1 MAALQADL
9 AQMGHV
15 LQIDAASQDDDA
27 ASTLFARLDSEAWT
41 RGARRARAK
50 ALKEGRSL
58 DAPSASAE
66 PLLCLRCS
74 AQWAQ
79 ARREPKSAAEA
90 SATQDADDEAEKQA
104 PAQEAQPAGGDTDM
118 RSDPAQ
124 PQEGG
129 APTPRP
135 VRVVVE
141 WTFGCE
147 KQRAAF
153 AACAESLLRRLEE
166 GRKQA

>member
-15 LQIDAASQDDDA
+15 LQVDAASQDDDA

-58 DAPSASAE
+58 DAPPASTE

-79 ARREPKSAAEA
+79 ARRGPRSAAET
-90 SATQDADDEAEKQA
+90 SATQDADDEAEKPA
-104 PAQEAQPAGGDTDM
+104 PAQEARPAGGDTDM
-118 RSDPAQ
+118 LSDPAQ

-129 APTPRP
+129 APMPRP

-141 WTFGCE
+141 WTFGRE